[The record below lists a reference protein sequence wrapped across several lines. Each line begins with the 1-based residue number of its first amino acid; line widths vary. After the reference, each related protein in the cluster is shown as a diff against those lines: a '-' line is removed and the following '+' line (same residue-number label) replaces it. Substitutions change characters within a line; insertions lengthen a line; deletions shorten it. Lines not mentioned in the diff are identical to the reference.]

1 MAAQAILITV
11 DDRVRLI
18 SAALAATSWP
28 EREQTAQRF
37 RAHAHARAT
46 ARQMAPWR
54 DHPAVRTL
62 DALLSQGV
70 LLRDIYTLVFALAGS
85 DPADGAWPD
94 WLPPGWLDDLRD
106 LQEAAALHAWWDEH
120 HPAWT
125 LACEQATQAL
135 DGIHLAAFFEPFFGP
150 SIPSPALMPNICYP
164 CLIPLGISAAH
175 AAIALVPPRI
185 AWGDGEPWPFHEDR
199 AYLLRAAV
207 TAFGQVLLESHLA
220 GHRSNGAE
228 SDPDGP
234 AAPPVEAFLSGAV
247 ALALEQILGAAEARA
262 YLLVEARTNGARVLP
277 RVVEAL
283 KDYLAAHAAGQYPHF
298 ASYLPVFAAHVRA
311 GQERFSHT

>member
-11 DDRVRLI
+11 DDRARLI

-28 EREQTAQRF
+28 EREQATQRF
-37 RAHAHARAT
+37 RAHMHARAT

-70 LLRDIYTLVFALAGS
+70 PLRDIYTLVFALADS
-85 DPADGAWPD
+85 DPSDGTLPD
-94 WLPPGWLDDLRD
+94 WLPPGWPDALRD

-120 HPAWT
+120 RATWT
-125 LACEQATQAL
+125 LACEQAAQAL
-135 DGIHLAAFFEPFFGP
+135 DGIHLAAFFEPFFGAP
-150 SIPSPALMPNICYP
+150 IPPLALMPNICYP
-164 CLIPLGISAAH
+164 CLMPLGISASH

-220 GHRSNGAE
+220 GHRSHEAE
-228 SDPDGP
+228 SDGDGQADP
-234 AAPPVEAFLSGAV
+234 LADMFLSGAV
-247 ALALEQILGAAEARA
+247 ALALEQLLGAAEAHA

-277 RVVEAL
+277 HVVEAL
-283 KDYLAAHAAGQYPHF
+283 KGYLAAHAAGQYLHF
-298 ASYLPVFAAHVRA
+298 APYLPVFAAHVRA